1 MKNKGS
7 FERLMQLYDTY
18 MQDPQ
23 HTSASFERDF
33 GLGNAYLRTAE
44 RSGIP
49 FQQKRLHP
57 KTVQKI
63 HQAQPKLNIEWL
75 ANGIGQP
82 WMQGEEQSAPM
93 CVGRPYFNIDFLSG
107 FDIMSCK
114 QVPRQQ
120 EYMSVPPFDSEDIY
134 WCNLTGESMFPK
146 IISGARICLRHIAG
160 GVDEIVYGKIYA
172 IVTRNSLRAVRWI
185 ARADDEEKIRLIPEN
200 KDPKYGDYQDI
211 YKSEVVQ
218 IFKVELA
225 LNPL

>member
-1 MKNKGS
+1 
-7 FERLMQLYDTY
+7 
-18 MQDPQ
+18 
-23 HTSASFERDF
+23 
-33 GLGNAYLRTAE
+33 
-44 RSGIP
+44 
-49 FQQKRLHP
+49 
-57 KTVQKI
+57 
-63 HQAQPKLNIEWL
+63 
-75 ANGIGQP
+75 
-82 WMQGEEQSAPM
+82 
-93 CVGRPYFNIDFLSG
+93 
-107 FDIMSCK
+107 
-114 QVPRQQ
+114 
-120 EYMSVPPFDSEDIY
+120 
-134 WCNLTGESMFPK
+134 MFPK